1 MRLGYFTMPVHP
13 LHRNWTETLK
23 EDREA
28 IILADQLGFYDAFVG
43 EHLTDRCEPITN
55 SMLFHATLIPDT
67 KQIKLATGTSNL
79 SQKHP
84 VLTAV
89 QAAMFDH
96 LAEGRFIFG
105 ISPGALT
112 SDAEALG
119 MLDEDRNKIFAEAI
133 DVILAIWER
142 DPPYDID
149 FPDNRFKVSTA
160 KTSALH
166 LGVGYMG
173 KPYQQPRPEIVGTV
187 LSPFSPG
194 VIQMGKR
201 DFHPISAN
209 FLLAMHLKSHW
220 ENYSKGKAEVGARA
234 NTADWRVAR
243 NIFVADDDR
252 IAARYAREG
261 AASPNRVYFQQ
272 MHAQLLR
279 SKRLFVFKEHKDQP
293 DDEITHDF
301 VMDQLVIHGSVNKV
315 VDRILALREQIGDF
329 GEIVY
334 AGMDWVD
341 PALAKRSM
349 QLMAEEVMPRVN
361 AAIGKSASEARP
373 ASAQDSATA

>member
-13 LHRNWTETLK
+13 MHRGWTETLK

-28 IILADQLGFYDAFVG
+28 IILADKLGFYDAFVG
-43 EHLTDRCEPITN
+43 EHLTDRCEAITN
-55 SMLFHATLIPDT
+55 SLLFQATLIPET
-67 KQIKLATGTSNL
+67 RQIKLATGTSNL

-96 LAEGRFIFG
+96 LAQGRFIFG
-105 ISPGALT
+105 ISPGALS

-119 MLDEDRNKIFAEAI
+119 MLDEDRNRIFAEAI

-142 DPPYDID
+142 EPPYDID

-194 VIQMGKR
+194 VVLMGKR
-201 DFHPISAN
+201 DFHPLSAN

-220 ENYSKGKAEVGARA
+220 QNYAKGKAEVGAEA
-234 NTADWRVAR
+234 KTSDWRVAR

-252 IAARYAREG
+252 IATRYAREDES
-261 AASPNRVYFQQ
+261 SPYRFYFKQ
-272 MHAQLLR
+272 MHAKLTR
-279 SKRLFVFKEHKDQP
+279 SKRLFVFKTRKEQP

-301 VMDQLVIHGSVNKV
+301 VMDNLVIHGSVNKV
-315 VDRILALREQIGDF
+315 VDQILALREQTGDF

-361 AAIGKSASEARP
+361 AAIGKSAA
-373 ASAQDSATA
+373 A